1 MTIQGVK
8 RKLAAILHADVKGY
22 SRLMGEDEVATLR
35 TLTTY
40 LEILKTLIQQYR
52 GRVVGTEGDALL
64 AEFASVVDAVNCA
77 VAVQR
82 ELAERNAELP
92 ENRKMEFRIGV
103 NLGDVVEEGE
113 QIYGDGVNIAARV
126 ERLAEG
132 EAFAS
137 LERHMTMLR
146 TS

>member
-1 MTIQGVK
+1 M
-8 RKLAAILHADVKGY
+8 
-22 SRLMGEDEVATLR
+22 
-35 TLTTY
+35 
-40 LEILKTLIQQYR
+40 
-52 GRVVGTEGDALL
+52 
-64 AEFASVVDAVNCA
+64 VDAVNCA